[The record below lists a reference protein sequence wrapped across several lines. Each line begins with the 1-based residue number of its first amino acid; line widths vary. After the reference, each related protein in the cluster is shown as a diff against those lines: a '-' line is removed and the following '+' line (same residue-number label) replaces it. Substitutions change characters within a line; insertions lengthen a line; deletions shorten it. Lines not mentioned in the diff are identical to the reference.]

1 MSYDAATHAFVLVE
15 STPYGA
21 ERVVELFT
29 ADSPEAARAYADQFN
44 KTELDKQLSRFRIAG
59 RYVVLELFHDDRP
72 EYADVAYY
80 TGL

>member
-15 STPYGA
+15 SAPNGA
-21 ERVVELFT
+21 EKVVELFT
-29 ADSPEAARAYADQFN
+29 ADSSKAAQAYAAQLN
-44 KTELDKQLSRFRIAG
+44 KPYLDKHLQRFRVAG